1 MDAKEYLKRYAALK
15 MEARSN
21 EERILQAFNDTQIP
35 AMKQG
40 DGSQRTAGSGDRHES
55 AMIRYIEVKDRLQ
68 PQVDANKA
76 EMKEIEDAINS
87 LDDGLQREVLRVR
100 YIDADGWRPL
110 LWRFVAL
117 KMYKS
122 DEEKD
127 VQQVQRIHRKAIE
140 ALDAVLAA
148 KEKSPQ

>member
-55 AMIRYIEVKDRLQ
+55 AMIRYTGYSR
-68 PQVDANKA
+68 
-76 EMKEIEDAINS
+76 
-87 LDDGLQREVLRVR
+87 RWTRT
-100 YIDADGWRPL
+100 RP
-110 LWRFVAL
+110 R
-117 KMYKS
+117 
-122 DEEKD
+122 
-127 VQQVQRIHRKAIE
+127 
-140 ALDAVLAA
+140 
-148 KEKSPQ
+148 